1 MNDIIYKLAA
11 HAEALTDLARIRAAQ
26 AMLEARDEIVRLRA
40 DNARLSAAV
49 LHADQWSSDCP
60 CDERL
65 CPRVEERPLVPP
77 NWGGPCE
84 YANVQ
89 VGSNLC
95 VCGFP
100 MVDHLEPGAF
110 DRLAHS
116 RACGFRK
123 HDHGRDCHQN
133 CPTCHGL
140 PLPHEVSA

>member
-1 MNDIIYKLAA
+1 MTDIIYKLAA

-40 DNARLSAAV
+40 
-49 LHADQWSSDCP
+49 
-60 CDERL
+60 
-65 CPRVEERPLVPP
+65 RVEELERPLVPP

>member
-1 MNDIIYKLAA
+1 MTDIIYKLAA

-40 DNARLSAAV
+40 
-49 LHADQWSSDCP
+49 
-60 CDERL
+60 
-65 CPRVEERPLVPP
+65 RVEKLERPLVPP
-77 NWGGPCE
+77 KSGGPCE
-84 YANVQ
+84 YANLQ
-89 VGSNLC
+89 VGSNMC

-110 DRLAHS
+110 DRRAHS

-123 HDHGRDCHQN
+123 HDHGRDCHPN

-140 PLPHEVSA
+140 PLPPEVSA